1 MTPRDYSWRY
11 GKSTANGLVRDARR
25 DEVLEELSAAGP
37 QAVYAGLLAYALA
50 RHYRPGWA
58 YYAFKEIFGAE
69 PRPQDRRVK
78 PQALPNFL
86 IEEWAAG
93 RKRKARP
100 RIGKLVR
107 SVAADV
113 P

>member
-1 MTPRDYSWRY
+1 MKRRDYSWRY
-11 GKSTANGLVRDARR
+11 GKSTADGLVRDARR
-25 DEVLEELSAAGP
+25 DEVLEELSVAGP
-37 QAVYAGLLAYALA
+37 QAVYAGLLAYALV

-78 PQALPNFL
+78 PQTLPDFL
-86 IEEWAAG
+86 IEEWVAG

-100 RIGKLVR
+100 RQLDLLV
-107 SVAADV
+107 SEDSAT
-113 P
+113 